1 MAHGAGGTASRRLVE
16 GELANPGTAPPADTL
31 KARRHITDLVLKMA
45 QRGEIELPEAEQTPV
60 VAI

>member
-1 MAHGAGGTASRRLVE
+1 VLSAMASRSPRLVE
-16 GELANPGTAPPADTL
+16 GELASPGTASATDTA

-45 QRGEIELPEAEQTPV
+45 QRGEIELPEAEPAPI